1 MEEKELSYN
10 DGMSETGPD
19 FDEFIEQ
26 FREELAK
33 GWETLPGETREKL
46 TKALNLLPEDVKNWR
61 SLIDE
66 AIEHL
71 RVAAGSKS
79 KIAIVGPVNAGK
91 STLYNQFVR
100 SPEDKSAV
108 SAIPGTT
115 RQVYRSDA
123 GLFTVIDTPGADA
136 PGVVGELEKEKALS
150 AASDADVLVVLFDA
164 THGIREPERRMFEEL
179 LALGKPTLVALNKID
194 MVSKEL
200 PRVIGT
206 AAGSLRIPSEQL
218 IPLSARKGKGIE
230 KLLVAIAKSEPGII
244 AALGAALPEYRWKL
258 VQHSIS
264 GAAATAAAIAI
275 TPLPFLDFFP
285 LLGLQAAMVLSI
297 ARIHAYRITIKRAR
311 ELIATFGVALVG
323 RTLFYELSKLGG
335 PPGWMLAAAVAAG
348 TTFALGYAASVWFES
363 GVKLSRD
370 TLARISRQLSETI
383 IERMK
388 DLGRRRPEKTTLRK
402 RIERTLEEMTPVEEA
417 EGDPSKTT

>member
-1 MEEKELSYN
+1 MTENHLGYN
-10 DGMSETGPD
+10 DGMDETRPD

-26 FREELAK
+26 FRDEVAEGWNALPHEARERLA
-33 GWETLPGETREKL
+33 
-46 TKALNLLPEDVKNWR
+46 KALNLLPEDVKNWR

-66 AIEHL
+66 AIKHL

-79 KIAIVGPVNAGK
+79 KIAIVGPANVGK

-100 SPEDKSAV
+100 SRGDRSAV

-115 RQVYRSDA
+115 RQVYRADA

-136 PGVVGELEKEKALS
+136 PEVVGELEKEKALS
-150 AASDADVLVVLFDA
+150 ASSEADVLVVLFDA
-164 THGIREPERRMFEEL
+164 SHGIREPEQRLFDEL
-179 LALGKPTLVALNKID
+179 LSLEKPTIVALNKID
-194 MVSKEL
+194 LVSKEL
-200 PRVIGT
+200 PKVLGN
-206 AAGSLRIPSEQL
+206 AAGSLRLPSEQL
-218 IPLSARKGKGIE
+218 IPLSAKNGKGIE

-285 LLGLQAAMVLSI
+285 LLGIQAAMVLSI
-297 ARIHAYRITIKRAR
+297 ARIHAYRITAKRAR
-311 ELIATFGVALVG
+311 ELIATFGVALLG

-335 PPGWMLAAAVAAG
+335 PPGWVLAAAVAAG
-348 TTFALGYAASVWFES
+348 TTFALGYAASVWFER

-370 TLARISRQLSETI
+370 SLAKISRQVSESI
-383 IERMK
+383 IERLK
-388 DLGRRRPEKTTLRK
+388 EFGRRRPRKTTLRN
-402 RIERTLEEMTPVEEA
+402 RIEKALEQMTPLEEE
-417 EGDPSKTT
+417 EGDPSKVS